1 MQNAPAPL
9 YPTPKSERRISEMAF
24 LGNYAL
30 AVIVGVVIA
39 VICFLVKQGGWSP
52 VGLIPVVWAFAQ
64 SRLARISTVYRV
76 FPDRVE
82 VQSGLVS
89 RTIEN
94 VQLFRVHD
102 VSLKQGLLGRI
113 CGFGDVSLIG
123 TDATSPALVL
133 KGIDHPDH
141 LYQELRGL
149 IQQARQGG
157 QTMYLE

>member
-1 MQNAPAPL
+1 MQNAPSPH
-9 YPTPKSERRISEMAF
+9 YPQPKSERRISEMAF

-30 AVIVGVVIA
+30 AVIIGVVIA
-39 VICFLVKQGGWSP
+39 VLCFALHQGAWSP
-52 VGLIPVVWAFAQ
+52 LGVLPVAWTFIQ
-64 SRLARISTVYRV
+64 SRLARASTVYRV

-89 RTIEN
+89 RSIEN

-102 VSLKQGLLGRI
+102 VSLRQSLLGRL
-113 CGFGDVSLIG
+113 CGFGDVALLG
-123 TDATSPALVL
+123 TDSTAPALVL